1 MKKIKNLQEQ
11 GNDIFLLLKNIE
23 QKETKTKKPYLLL
36 TLSDGDTDI
45 KAKVWDMTKESFGI
59 DTGDVACFYVNVG
72 TYNNAPD
79 YTIEKYRAVRA
90 TDHIN
95 RSDFLAIAPVDP
107 EKLYLKILATAKRLN
122 NATLSSIVVGL
133 YEENKEKIIQ
143 SSAAKSVHHNILGGL
158 LWHTY
163 RMINTGDKLCEV
175 YTTANRDLLLAG
187 IMLHDIGK
195 IYELET
201 DDMGN
206 ASYTADGSLFGHLLM
221 GIEMVDRYVMRMPHA
236 DTESIRLLKAMIAQH
251 HGEFPGSITQ
261 PNFLESMLLH
271 ECDMIDAKVYQ
282 FEKIHRD
289 NEPGSVTEQRY
300 YALGNVSVY
309 TPNLT
314 D

>member
-163 RMINTGDKLCEV
+163 RMINTGEKLCEV

-221 GIEMVDRYVMRMPHA
+221 GIEMVDRYVMRM
-236 DTESIRLLKAMIAQH
+236 
-251 HGEFPGSITQ
+251 
-261 PNFLESMLLH
+261 
-271 ECDMIDAKVYQ
+271 
-282 FEKIHRD
+282 
-289 NEPGSVTEQRY
+289 
-300 YALGNVSVY
+300 AL
-309 TPNLT
+309 
-314 D
+314 